1 MKGTDMAKAF
11 ASQGDLSE
19 KKTSFTEVGPGL
31 YAFTAEGDPNT
42 GVIIGDESVMVVEAQ
57 ATPRLAR
64 KVIECIRGVTDKP
77 ISHLVLTHYH
87 AVRVL
92 GASAYGAR
100 EVIMSEAARG
110 MVEERGAEDWASEF
124 GRFPRLFQGHE
135 EIPGLTWPTTTFS
148 EAMTVYL
155 GKRKVEIMHL
165 GRAHTAGDAVVWV
178 PDAEVMFTGDIV
190 EYHSACYCGDGY
202 FSDWADTLNNIAGFD
217 PVAIA
222 PGRGDAL
229 IGREMVAKALDA
241 TADFVESTY
250 RPVAKVAARGGSLKE
265 AWDAVRAACDPK
277 FKDYAIYEHCL
288 PFNVARAYDEA
299 RGIDHPRI
307 WTAQRDLDMW
317 AALQG

>member
-64 KVIECIRGVTDKP
+64 KVIECIRSVTDKP

-92 GASAYGAR
+92 GASAYGAG

-190 EYHSACYCGDGY
+190 EYHSACYCGDGH
-202 FSDWADTLNNIAGFD
+202 FSDWADTLDNIASFD

-229 IGREMVAKALDA
+229 VGRDMVAKALAA

-250 RPVAKVAARGGSLKE
+250 RPVARVAARGGSLKE

-307 WTAQRDLDMW
+307 WTAERDREMW

>member
-1 MKGTDMAKAF
+1 MAKAF

-19 KKTSFTEVGPGL
+19 KKTSFTEVGRGL

-265 AWDAVRAACDPK
+265 AWDAVRAACDHK

>member
-202 FSDWADTLNNIAGFD
+202 FNDWADTLNNIAGFD

-229 IGREMVAKALDA
+229 IGRDMVAKALDA

-265 AWDAVRAACDPK
+265 AWDAVRAACDHK

>member
-1 MKGTDMAKAF
+1 MAKAF

-100 EVIMSEAARG
+100 EIIMSEAARG

-202 FSDWADTLNNIAGFD
+202 FNDWADTLNNIAGFD

>member
-1 MKGTDMAKAF
+1 MAKAF

-100 EVIMSEAARG
+100 EAIMSEAARG

-202 FSDWADTLNNIAGFD
+202 FNDWADTLNNIAGFD

-265 AWDAVRAACDPK
+265 AWDAVRAACDHK

>member
-1 MKGTDMAKAF
+1 MSKAF
-11 ASQGDLSE
+11 ASAGDMTE
-19 KKTSFTEVGPGL
+19 KKTSFTQVGDGL

-42 GVIIGDESVMVVEAQ
+42 GVIIGDESVMIVEAQ

-64 KVIECIRGVTDKP
+64 KVIEHVRSVTDKP

-100 EVIMSEAARG
+100 EIIMSDVARS
-110 MVEERGAEDWASEF
+110 MVAERGQEDWDSEF
-124 GRFPRLFQGHE
+124 DRFPRLFQGHE

-148 EAMTVYL
+148 ESMTVYL
-155 GKRKVEIMHL
+155 GKRRVDIMTL

-178 PDAEVMFTGDIV
+178 PDQEVMFTGDIV
-190 EYHSACYCGDGY
+190 EYHSACYCGDGH
-202 FSDWADTLNNIAGFD
+202 FNDWHETLANIAAFE
-217 PVAIA
+217 PQAIA

-229 IGREMVAKALDA
+229 VGPEMVAKAIAA
-241 TADFVESTY
+241 TEDFVRSTY
-250 RPVAKVAARGGSLKE
+250 KPVEKVVARGGTLKE

-299 RGIDHPRI
+299 RGIDTPRI
-307 WTAQRDLDMW
+307 WTAQRDKDMW

>member
-1 MKGTDMAKAF
+1 MSKAF
-11 ASQGDLSE
+11 ASQADLE
-19 KKTSFTEVGPGL
+19 DKKITFEQLSPHCWA
-31 YAFTAEGDPNT
+31 YTAEGDPNS
-42 GVIIGDESVMVVEAQ
+42 GVIIGDKYIMVSDAT
-57 ATPRLAR
+57 ATPAMAR
-64 KVIECIRGVTDKP
+64 DLIKQIRTVSDKP
-77 ISHLVLTHYH
+77 IKYVLLTHYH

-202 FSDWADTLNNIAGFD
+202 FNDWADTLNNIAGFD

-250 RPVAKVAARGGSLKE
+250 RPVARVAARNGTLRE
-265 AWDAVRAACDPK
+265 AWDACRAACDPK

-299 RGIDHPRI
+299 RGISHPRI
-307 WTAQRDLDMW
+307 WTAQRDLEMW
-317 AALQG
+317 AALQS

>member
-1 MKGTDMAKAF
+1 MAKAF

-64 KVIECIRGVTDKP
+64 KVIECIRSVTDKP

-92 GASAYGAR
+92 GASTYGAR

-148 EAMTVYL
+148 EAMTIYL

-229 IGREMVAKALDA
+229 IGREMVAKALEA